1 MPNVYKICPAPLWQE
16 AEAAGMFRGAE
27 LDARDGFIHLSS
39 AEQVKETAALHFKGQ
54 ADLVLIAIHG
64 GSLGRLLRWEKAR
77 GGALFPHLH
86 APLSL
91 AAVIWVKPLPL
102 GPDGAHIFPPQL

>member
-1 MPNVYKICPAPLWQE
+1 MSNVYKICPVRLWQA
-16 AEAAGMFRGAE
+16 AEAAGIFKGAE
-27 LDARDGFIHLSS
+27 IDARDGFIHLSG
-39 AEQVKETAALHFKGQ
+39 AEQVKETAALHFTGQ
-54 ADLVLIAIHG
+54 ADLVLVAIHG
-64 GSLGRLLRWEKAR
+64 ASLGKRLRWEKSR

-102 GPDGAHIFPPQL
+102 GPDGLHVFPPLG